1 MYPEFAGPRYG
12 ERRHNELGSFQQLT
26 PIVVAFAV
34 NCTTLFIAI
43 YCAIILCSMSVRLN
57 KKLDR
62 GEYVEGAVDAEREG
76 VPGEAAK
83 KGFRFLC

>member
-12 ERRHNELGSFQQLT
+12 EPRHNELGSFQQLT

-43 YCAIILCSMSVRLN
+43 YCATILCIMLVRLN
-57 KKLDR
+57 RKLDR
-62 GEYVEGAVDAEREG
+62 GKYVEDAVNSERDG
-76 VPGEAAK
+76 VSDEAAK